1 MNNSSSIVVVT
12 LFASET
18 EIDIYPFPM
27 AESFST
33 VTHRERRRGRFQAIS
48 RDARLRPTTT
58 TVTSSNTDPRF
69 FFIASH
75 HVHFERTNHSR
86 LFPSSFSFS
95 LSTSISFF
103 LPICMRTYIRTYM
116 MYVWYIYICIVYV
129 YIYII
134 FPLSFSFRVR
144 LSFYSSSSKNFETS
158 LSNVVSPVVFTSL
171 KYYAFYAK
179 NVV

>member
-1 MNNSSSIVVVT
+1 MNNSSSIAVVT
-12 LFASET
+12 LFANET

-103 LPICMRTYIRTYM
+103 LLICMRTYIRTYT
-116 MYVWYIYICIVYV
+116 MYVCVYIYILCT

-134 FPLSFSFRVR
+134 FPLSFSF
-144 LSFYSSSSKNFETS
+144 LSFYSSSSKNFGTS